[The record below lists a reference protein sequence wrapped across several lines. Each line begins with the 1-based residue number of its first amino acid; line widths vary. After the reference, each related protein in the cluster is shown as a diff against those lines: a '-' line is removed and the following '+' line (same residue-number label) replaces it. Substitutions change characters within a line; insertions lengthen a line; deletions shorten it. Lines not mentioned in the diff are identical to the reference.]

1 MSFLSKLLG
10 GGSKPRQPKIE
21 KDSLASIST
30 AKILYGLAEGEIS
43 GLVDGAKSIKLDDTP
58 LLNDAGQPNFVDDK

>member
-43 GLVDGAKSIKLDDTP
+43 GLVDGAKSVY
-58 LLNDAGQPNFVDDK
+58 VD